1 LINIWNI
8 EYLFV
13 YLYKSNNK
21 TMTKT
26 NEMTRK
32 EAATIMKKYEKNGM
46 IGLKV
51 KQEYFIAKQR
61 WNEIVKE
68 TKK

>member
-1 LINIWNI
+1 MINIWNI